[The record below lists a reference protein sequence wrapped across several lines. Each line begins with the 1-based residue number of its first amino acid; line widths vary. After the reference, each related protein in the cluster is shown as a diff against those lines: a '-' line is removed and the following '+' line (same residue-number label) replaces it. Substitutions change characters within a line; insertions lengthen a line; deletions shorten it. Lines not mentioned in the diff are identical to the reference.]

1 MTNKD
6 TIKKVEEI
14 LQPMIIENAFELWDI
29 ELAKEGQN
37 LYLRVYI
44 DKENGI
50 TLDDC
55 ELVSRFLSEK
65 LDELDPLALPYML
78 EVSSPGIN
86 RALKKDSDF
95 IRYIGEIVD
104 IKLYKAKDKVKEF
117 QGELISFENNI
128 ITIVDEDGVEHS
140 FERKEIAICRLAI
153 LF

>member
-1 MTNKD
+1 MSNKD
-6 TIKKVEEI
+6 IIKKVEKI
-14 LQPMIIENAFELWDI
+14 LAPIIIENNFELWDI
-29 ELAKEGQN
+29 ELVKEGQN

-55 ELVSRFLSEK
+55 ELVSRFLSQK
-65 LDELDPLALPYML
+65 LDELDPLTLPYML

-86 RALKKDSDF
+86 RTLKRDSDF
-95 IRYIGEIVD
+95 LRYIGEVVD
-104 IKLYKAKDKVKEF
+104 IKLYKAKGKVKEF
-117 QGELISFENNI
+117 HGELISFENNI
-128 ITIVDEDGVEHS
+128 VTILDEDGEKHS